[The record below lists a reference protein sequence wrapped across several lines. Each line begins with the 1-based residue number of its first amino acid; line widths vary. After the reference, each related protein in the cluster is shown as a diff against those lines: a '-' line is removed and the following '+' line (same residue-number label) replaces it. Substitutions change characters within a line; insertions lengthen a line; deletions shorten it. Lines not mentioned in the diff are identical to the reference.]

1 MRRIYPQQPGSW
13 SPDGTTLIFEKN
25 RPETGWDLWTLST
38 IDDDRALFYR
48 NGDDILVVDVAV
60 SETIALSDP
69 EVLFEKRSLFGEY
82 DVMPDGRGFIM
93 VDDTETDPAP
103 TQLNLVL
110 NWSDELARLV
120 VAR

>member
-1 MRRIYPQQPGSW
+1 MPYF
-13 SPDGTTLIFEKN
+13 FE
-25 RPETGWDLWTLST
+25 SCVH
-38 IDDDRALFYR
+38 R
-48 NGDDILVVDVAV
+48 NILVVDVAV

-93 VDDTETDPAP
+93 VDDTVTDPAP

-120 VAR
+120 MAR